1 MWDGAQCPGLG
12 SQRRTR
18 QCSDFPFSLIKTEG
32 DNLVKKKKK
41 KLKYNKTKIGKKK
54 VKQKNGAFLFII
66 EPLLADSVADLNR
79 TPTRVP
85 FTKLL

>member
-32 DNLVKKKKK
+32 DNLVKKKKI
-41 KLKYNKTKIGKKK
+41 KIQQDQNWKK

>member
-32 DNLVKKKKK
+32 DNLVKKKKI
-41 KLKYNKTKIGKKK
+41 KIQQDQNWKKK

>member
-41 KLKYNKTKIGKKK
+41 IKIQQDQNWKKK